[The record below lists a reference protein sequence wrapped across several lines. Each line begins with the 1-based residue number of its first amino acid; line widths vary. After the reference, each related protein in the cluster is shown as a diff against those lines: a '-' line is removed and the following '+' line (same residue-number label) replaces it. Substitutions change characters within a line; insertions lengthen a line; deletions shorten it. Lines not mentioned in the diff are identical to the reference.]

1 MGEGGPESKCWLLE
15 KKNKMRTTLSC
26 HHRDISN
33 AISKSFEIRGST
45 ESQHVNEGSNGK
57 ALYLQEIGDI
67 KEQEE
72 YK

>member
-1 MGEGGPESKCWLLE
+1 MLAIRKKEQNENNSK
-15 KKNKMRTTLSC
+15 LSY
-26 HHRDISN
+26 RDISN
-33 AISKSFEIRGST
+33 VISKSFEIRGST
-45 ESQHVNEGSNGK
+45 EFQHVNEGSNGK